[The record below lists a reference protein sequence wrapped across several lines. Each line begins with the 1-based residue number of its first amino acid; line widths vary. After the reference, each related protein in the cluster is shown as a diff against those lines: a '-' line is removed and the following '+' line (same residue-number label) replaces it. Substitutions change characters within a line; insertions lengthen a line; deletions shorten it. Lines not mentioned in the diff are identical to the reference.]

1 MNAIGS
7 HRQARRLPG
16 LTAALGGLALTAA
29 LAGPTPATAQEMTLT
44 YATNTATTGVRGV
57 AETIFIEALQEETGG
72 ALEVVPYWGSSLM
85 DGDEI
90 LTGVRDGVA
99 DMGFVN
105 INYYPNRMLLNSAF
119 NLFPRGPVDYLDKA
133 ALFNEMYDEIPELA
147 AELADEN
154 QRLIYVYAVMPFAGT
169 FKEPVDE
176 LEDFAGKRI
185 RAASRW
191 YLNLLGGLGATPVSV
206 PWSDTYQ
213 ALQTGNIDAVFTN
226 IDGIHRI
233 SLDEIAPNVFVMEEL
248 WSPTP
253 FLLTINQ
260 DRWDALSDEMKAA
273 FGRAA
278 EVARDRFAPEYDRMF
293 QEIIEA
299 QRAADITVTFAEPD
313 EIRTFAELPEVQGNR
328 ETWAEE
334 ARDAGAE
341 DPEAI
346 LARIQGVID
355 GYLAE

>member
-1 MNAIGS
+1 MNEFRQTREIG
-7 HRQARRLPG
+7 RRRA
-16 LTAALGGLALTAA
+16 TAAAALGGVALGAWVAASPLA
-29 LAGPTPATAQEMTLT
+29 AQEMTLT

-57 AETIFIEALQEETGG
+57 AEQIFIEALQEETGN
-72 ALEVVPYWGSSLM
+72 AVEVVPYWGSSLM

-169 FKEPVDE
+169 FKEPVDA
-176 LEDFAGKRI
+176 LEDFAGERI

-260 DRWDALSDEMKAA
+260 DRWDGLSDETKAA
-273 FGRAA
+273 FERAWVTA
-278 EVARDRFAPEYDRMF
+278 EQRFAPEYGRMF
-293 QEIIEA
+293 EEIIEA
-299 QRAADITVTFAEPD
+299 QRTADITVHFAEPD
-313 EIRTFAELPEVQGNR
+313 EIRTFAALDEVEENR
-328 ETWAEE
+328 ATWAEE
-334 ARDAGAE
+334 ASRAGAD
-341 DPEAI
+341 DPRAI
-346 LARIQGVID
+346 LEQMETVIQSYIGN
-355 GYLAE
+355 